1 MVCGTSTPRE
11 PEEVT
16 QMTAVAIAP
25 GTSLFVL
32 GLFAAWLVTPWLLI
46 PTLLLVLLQGL
57 DYSKYMK

>member
-1 MVCGTSTPRE
+1 
-11 PEEVT
+11 
-16 QMTAVAIAP
+16 MTAVAIAP